1 MRQNNNRR
9 QRGRNNNR
17 RNQPNRN
24 QVFDSNGPNVRVR
37 GNAQQIMDKYMALA
51 RDAQSAGNHVLAEAF
66 FQHGEHYLRIHLVN
80 QAAVEEAKARKEK
93 QREERQ
99 AKSAGDNNADEQAA
113 TADEGEAT
121 VESAEDIA
129 KQLDP
134 SEQEQPSL
142 AAAVEGE
149 LPEAVET
156 IELIP
161 SGSDDEQPVI
171 S

>member
-99 AKSAGDNNADEQAA
+99 AKSAGDNNGDEQAA
-113 TADEGEAT
+113 AA
-121 VESAEDIA
+121 
-129 KQLDP
+129 
-134 SEQEQPSL
+134 L
-142 AAAVEGE
+142 AARMRNR
-149 LPEAVET
+149 
-156 IELIP
+156 
-161 SGSDDEQPVI
+161 
-171 S
+171 